1 MATVLTDVNIY
12 TVSKDGKQ
20 KSLLGIAK
28 QFTTPDAEVVT
39 VEKKGVGDL
48 SGEKL
53 PIGVKL
59 GTATLNING
68 FDKNLYK
75 IIANPFKE
83 FILIIKGS
91 LKEYS
96 GQTLTEETPARVV
109 LRVSGAKFSQMGTFA
124 SQENVEQAIELNPT
138 YSRIEVDGK
147 VLSEIDISNRIWKV
161 DDEDLLLTANK
172 NMGIF

>member
-53 PIGVKL
+53 PIGVKIVCIW
-59 GTATLNING
+59 GNFCCKSGIICSPNI
-68 FDKNLYK
+68 
-75 IIANPFKE
+75 
-83 FILIIKGS
+83 
-91 LKEYS
+91 
-96 GQTLTEETPARVV
+96 
-109 LRVSGAKFSQMGTFA
+109 
-124 SQENVEQAIELNPT
+124 
-138 YSRIEVDGK
+138 
-147 VLSEIDISNRIWKV
+147 
-161 DDEDLLLTANK
+161 
-172 NMGIF
+172 